1 MGEKIKKYKEL
12 LDEVLLLLMKSA
24 RVIENGDIDLR
35 IDLTMRELRQM
46 IERLRRLKDG
56 ENLMYEPIKQE
67 EPKI

>member
-12 LDEVLLLLMKSA
+12 LDEMQLLMETA

-35 IDLTMRELRQM
+35 IDLTMRDLRQM

-56 ENLMYEPIKQE
+56 ENLTYEPIKQE

>member
-12 LDEVLLLLMKSA
+12 LDEMQLLMETA

-35 IDLTMRELRQM
+35 IDLAMRELRQM

-56 ENLMYEPIKQE
+56 ESLTYEPIKQE